1 MQFVQREKEKKK
13 LLDAY
18 QAMRQSGRQQLRFVI
33 GEAGTG
39 KTVLINQFLDE
50 ISATSDQTLIVSSSC
65 NVQSDYNIPY
75 QPFKELLKQLLKD
88 VDEEDSKDSE
98 KEKFKEVFRFCARTV
113 FEHAP
118 DLLGNFIPGTS
129 IISAIGQNLFQE
141 KEKEPA
147 RSIDES
153 KILVQYV
160 DAVRSIA
167 EKYRL
172 VLIVDNLQWIDPS
185 SVNLLYQ
192 LVIGL
197 KNSPVMIIGSYRST
211 DIDIIVGGE
220 KHLLNKLITEVK
232 ISLGNVFVDLD
243 KVSEADRRELMD
255 RMLDSNRNILDGH
268 FRNKLFERTNGN
280 PLFINELMNLLIEKG
295 MVVSKN
301 DGVWSNNANLDWDSY
316 PVRIEG
322 IIQERIGRLEDS
334 LVEVLSYAS
343 VQGYT
348 FIAQVLSKTM
358 DMPERSILMTLSK
371 ILQKQ
376 HHLVTEDDCIR
387 CSQGIVSKFNFSS
400 YIFQQYLYQELS
412 QTQRMMLHSDIARIL
427 EDYFK
432 DNIEEA
438 AGDIARHYEMS
449 EEYDKAVKYIRITVD
464 SMMRLSAYGKAAT
477 LIKKALGFL
486 KDMPQSSETRRET
499 LYFTVRL
506 CICYRDIKGWGDPEV
521 EWLYD
526 QAWNLC
532 VEKQDFENIDIV
544 IVLFGKWTIY
554 LVKLDLDQCLQQVQ
568 KNLEIAEKYGNRKL
582 RLNSLI
588 SAANT
593 YFWLGDL
600 EKTCEYGEL
609 FLSEA
614 AMDGAGDGPS
624 DLDSLFA
631 NMFLMLAEQL
641 QGKKEK
647 AKLRYLQIQGDKV
660 KNKDAFYQVVAGQAL
675 CWYNWGEE
683 NWDTLYEQASELM
696 QTAEKYNFCFYHGIG
711 KIFYGAALY
720 EKCDNEVN
728 VEKVI
733 MDGYR
738 ILTES
743 SKSSLTA
750 MHSLYGLILGEF
762 YRKSGNRNELETFID
777 AVIQTAEAH
786 NERVY
791 LEKLH
796 KLKEV
801 HHD

>member
-13 LLDAY
+13 LIDAY

-50 ISATSDQTLIVSSSC
+50 ISAATDQTLVVSSSC
-65 NVQSDYNIPY
+65 SVQSDYNIPY

-88 VDEEDSKDSE
+88 VDEEDAKDSG

-113 FEHAP
+113 LEHAP
-118 DLLGNFIPGTS
+118 DLLGNFIPGAS
-129 IISAIGQNLFQE
+129 IISAIGLNLFQE
-141 KEKEPA
+141 KEKKSA
-147 RSIDES
+147 GSIDES
-153 KILVQYV
+153 KIVEQYV

-172 VLIVDNLQWIDPS
+172 VLVVDNLQWIDAS

-197 KNSPVMIIGSYRST
+197 KKSPVMIIGSYRST

-220 KHLLNKLITEVK
+220 KHLLNRLITEVK
-232 ISLGNVFVDLD
+232 ISLGDVFVDLD
-243 KVSEADRRELMD
+243 KVSEGDRRELME
-255 RMLDSNRNILDGH
+255 RMLDSKRNILDSH
-268 FRNKLFERTNGN
+268 FRDKLFERTNGN

-295 MVVSKN
+295 MVVSNN

-358 DMPERSILMTLSK
+358 DTPERSILMTLSK

-376 HHLVTEDDCIR
+376 HHLVTECDCIR
-387 CSQGIVSKFNFSS
+387 CSQGIVSKFNFSN

-432 DNIEEA
+432 NNIEEV

-449 EEYDKAVKYIRITVD
+449 EEYEKAVKYIGITVD
-464 SMMRLSAYGKAAT
+464 SMMRLSAYGKVAT
-477 LIKKALGFL
+477 LVEKALGFL
-486 KDMPQSSETRRET
+486 KDMPQSSETRHEI
-499 LYFTVRL
+499 LYFTIRL

-521 EWLYD
+521 GWLYD
-526 QAWNLC
+526 QAWDLC
-532 VEKQDFENIDIV
+532 VENQDFENIE
-544 IVLFGKWTIY
+544 IVLFGKWSIY
-554 LVKLDLDQCLQQVQ
+554 LTKLELDRCLQQVQ
-568 KNLEIAEKYGNRKL
+568 KNLEMADKYGNRKL

-624 DLDSLFA
+624 DLYSLLA
-631 NMFLMLAEQL
+631 NMFLMLAEQM

-647 AKLRYLQIQGDKV
+647 AKLRYLQIQGGKA
-660 KNKDAFYQVVAGQAL
+660 KSKDAFYQVVAGQAL

-683 NWDTLYEQASELM
+683 DWDALHGQASELM
-696 QTAEKYNFCFYHGIG
+696 QTAEKYNFRYYHGIG
-711 KIFYGAALY
+711 KMFYGAALY
-720 EKCDNEVN
+720 EKRDNEENAEN
-728 VEKVI
+728 VIK
-733 MDGYR
+733 DGYR

-743 SKSSLTA
+743 SKSSPTA

-762 YRKSGNRNELETFID
+762 YRQCGNRNVFETFID
-777 AVIQTAEAH
+777 TVIQTAETH
-786 NERVY
+786 DERVY

>member
-13 LLDAY
+13 LMDAY

-33 GEAGTG
+33 GEAGSG

-50 ISATSDQTLIVSSSC
+50 ISATMDQTLVVSSSC
-65 NVQSDYNIPY
+65 SVQSDYNIPY

-88 VDEEDSKDSE
+88 VDEEDAKDSG

-129 IISAIGQNLFQE
+129 IISAIGLNLFQE
-141 KEKEPA
+141 KEKKSA
-147 RSIDES
+147 GSIDES
-153 KILVQYV
+153 KIVEQYV
-160 DAVRSIA
+160 DAIRSIA

-172 VLIVDNLQWIDPS
+172 VLMVDNLQWIDVA

-197 KNSPVMIIGSYRST
+197 KNSPVMIIGCYRST

-220 KHLLNKLITEVK
+220 KHPLSKLITEVK

-243 KVSEADRRELMD
+243 KVSEGDRRELMEK
-255 RMLDSNRNILDGH
+255 MLDSKRNILDGY
-268 FRNKLFERTNGN
+268 FRDKLFERTNGN

-295 MVVSKN
+295 MVVSNN

-358 DMPERSILMTLSK
+358 DTPERNILMTLSK

-376 HHLVTEDDCIR
+376 HHLVTEGDCIR

-432 DNIEEA
+432 NNIEEA

-449 EEYDKAVKYIRITVD
+449 EEYEKAIKYIGITVD
-464 SMMRLSAYGKAAT
+464 SMMRISAYGKAAT
-477 LIKKALGFL
+477 LVKKALGFL

-499 LYFTVRL
+499 LYFTIRL
-506 CICYRDIKGWGDPEV
+506 CICYRAIKGWGDPEV

-526 QAWNLC
+526 QALDLC
-532 VEKQDFENIDIV
+532 EENQDFENID

-554 LVKLDLDQCLQQVQ
+554 LTKLELDRCLQQVQ
-568 KNLEIAEKYGNRKL
+568 KNLEMADKYKNRKL

-614 AMDGAGDGPS
+614 AMDGAGDGS
-624 DLDSLFA
+624 SNLDSLLA
-631 NMFLMLAEQL
+631 NMFLMLAEQM

-647 AKLRYLQIQGDKV
+647 AGLRYLRIQGEKA
-660 KNKDAFYQVVAGQAL
+660 KNKDVFYQVVAGQAL
-675 CWYNWGEE
+675 CWYNWGEKD
-683 NWDTLYEQASELM
+683 WDALYGQARELTE
-696 QTAEKYNFCFYHGIG
+696 TAEKYNFCFYLGIG
-711 KIFYGAALY
+711 KMFYGAALY
-720 EKCDNEVN
+720 EKCVDDVN
-728 VEKVI
+728 AENVI
-733 MDGYR
+733 KDGYR

-743 SKSSLTA
+743 SKSSPTA

-762 YRKSGNRNELETFID
+762 YRKSGNRDEFKTFID
-777 AVIQTAEAH
+777 AVIQTAETH
-786 NERVY
+786 NECVY

-801 HHD
+801 YHDYV

>member
-13 LLDAY
+13 LMDAY

-33 GEAGTG
+33 GEAGSG

-50 ISATSDQTLIVSSSC
+50 ISATMDQTLVVSSSC
-65 NVQSDYNIPY
+65 SVQSDYNIPY
-75 QPFKELLKQLLKD
+75 QPFKELLKQLVKD
-88 VDEEDSKDSE
+88 VNEEDSKDSR
-98 KEKFKEVFRFCARTV
+98 KEKIKETFRFCARTV
-113 FEHAP
+113 FKHAP
-118 DLLGNFIPGTS
+118 DLLGKFIPGTS
-129 IISAIGQNLFQE
+129 IISAIGQNLF
-141 KEKEPA
+141 KEKKKKTVG
-147 RSIDES
+147 SIDES
-153 KILVQYV
+153 KIVVQYI

-167 EKYRL
+167 AKYRL
-172 VLIVDNLQWIDPS
+172 VLMVDNLQWMDAS

-197 KNSPVMIIGSYRST
+197 KNSPVMIIGCYRST

-220 KHLLNKLITEVK
+220 KHPLNKLITEVK
-232 ISLGNVFVDLD
+232 ISQGNVFVDLD
-243 KVSEADRRELMD
+243 NVSEGDRRELMEK
-255 RMLDSNRNILDGH
+255 MLDSKRNILDGH
-268 FRNKLFERTNGN
+268 FRDKLFERTNGN

-295 MVVSKN
+295 MVASNN

-316 PVRIEG
+316 PARIEG

-334 LVEVLSYAS
+334 LVKVLSHAS

-358 DMPERSILMTLSK
+358 DTPERSILMTLSK

-376 HHLVTEDDCIR
+376 HHLVTEGDCIR
-387 CSQGIVSKFNFSS
+387 CSQGFVSKFIFSN
-400 YIFQQYLYQELS
+400 YIFQQYFYQELS

-449 EEYDKAVKYIRITVD
+449 EEYEKAVKYIGITVD
-464 SMMRLSAYGKAAT
+464 SMMRLSAYGKAAS
-477 LIKKALGFL
+477 LVKKALGFL

-499 LYFTVRL
+499 QNFTIRL
-506 CICYRDIKGWGDPEV
+506 CICYRSIKGWGDPEV
-521 EWLYD
+521 ERLCD
-526 QAWNLC
+526 QALDLC
-532 VEKQDFENIDIV
+532 EENQDFENIDIA
-544 IVLFGKWTIY
+544 LFGKWTFY
-554 LVKLDLDQCLQQVQ
+554 LTKLDLNRCLQQAQ
-568 KNLEIAEKYGNRKL
+568 KKLEMSDKYRNRKL
-582 RLNSLI
+582 RLSSLI

-600 EKTCEYGEL
+600 KKTYKYGEL
-609 FLSEA
+609 FLKEA
-614 AMDGAGDGPS
+614 AKDGTGDTPS
-624 DLDSLFA
+624 DLNCLFA
-631 NMFLMLAEQL
+631 NMFLMLVEQM

-647 AKLRYLQIQGDKV
+647 AKLRYLQILGDMT
-660 KNKDAFYQVVAGQAL
+660 KNKDVFYQVVAGQAL

-683 NWDTLYEQASELM
+683 DWDTLYGQARELT
-696 QTAEKYNFCFYHGIG
+696 QTAEKYNFCCYLGVG
-711 KIFYGAALY
+711 KMFYGAVLY
-720 EKCDNEVN
+720 EKGIDEVN
-728 VEKVI
+728 AENIIK
-733 MDGYR
+733 DGYR

-743 SKSSLTA
+743 SKSSPTA

-762 YRKSGNRNELETFID
+762 YRKSGNRNEFETFID
-777 AVIQTAEAH
+777 TVIQTAEAH

-796 KLKEV
+796 KLKEAY
-801 HHD
+801 HG